1 MSPHHSDKMP
11 QWPQVSRII
20 LCMAKVNVSE
30 WVSQSVSEWQG
41 HLLSCSGQLK
51 SLLCQ
56 SYIANIPIKSYKFCS
71 KNFEHEAASCHWY
84 FRFLLMKIFYHSFQ
98 LTINA
103 QFTIVIPLH
112 NHITVG
118 PHTKCAESVL
128 SMAHVSRFC
137 NKEIG
142 PKNYSK
148 VCNHS
153 TLGVTPA
160 SPSETVFANNRLCL
174 CCRRNVKSFEFW
186 RRI

>member
-1 MSPHHSDKMP
+1 MYTCTVPLCWAMS
-11 QWPQVSRII
+11 II
-20 LCMAKVNVSE
+20 GPIVHRTYCVPLCSFI
-30 WVSQSVSEWQG
+30 G
-41 HLLSCSGQLK
+41 
-51 SLLCQ
+51 
-56 SYIANIPIKSYKFCS
+56 PIV
-71 KNFEHEAASCHWY
+71 
-84 FRFLLMKIFYHSFQ
+84 
-98 LTINA
+98 
-103 QFTIVIPLH
+103 TIVIPLH

-186 RRI
+186 RCIYMFWKRVISDLNFKTCCLSE

>member
-1 MSPHHSDKMP
+1 MYTCTVPLCWAMS
-11 QWPQVSRII
+11 II
-20 LCMAKVNVSE
+20 GPIVHCTYCVPLCSFI
-30 WVSQSVSEWQG
+30 G
-41 HLLSCSGQLK
+41 
-51 SLLCQ
+51 
-56 SYIANIPIKSYKFCS
+56 PIV
-71 KNFEHEAASCHWY
+71 
-84 FRFLLMKIFYHSFQ
+84 
-98 LTINA
+98 
-103 QFTIVIPLH
+103 TIVIPLH

-186 RRI
+186 RCILHLYVLKKSHIWLEFQDLLPFWIVLQIKTLLKSISFMNLLIFCMEVMQK

>member
-1 MSPHHSDKMP
+1 MS
-11 QWPQVSRII
+11 II
-20 LCMAKVNVSE
+20 GPIVHCTYCVPLCSFI
-30 WVSQSVSEWQG
+30 G
-41 HLLSCSGQLK
+41 
-51 SLLCQ
+51 
-56 SYIANIPIKSYKFCS
+56 PIV
-71 KNFEHEAASCHWY
+71 
-84 FRFLLMKIFYHSFQ
+84 
-98 LTINA
+98 
-103 QFTIVIPLH
+103 TIVIPLH

-160 SPSETVFANNRLCL
+160 SPSETVFANKACTEQQNSRVY
-174 CCRRNVKSFEFW
+174 RPEWAVFAPVAGAW
-186 RRI
+186 TVPAGH

>member
-1 MSPHHSDKMP
+1 MS
-11 QWPQVSRII
+11 II
-20 LCMAKVNVSE
+20 GPIVHCTYCVPLC
-30 WVSQSVSEWQG
+30 
-41 HLLSCSGQLK
+41 
-51 SLLCQ
+51 SL
-56 SYIANIPIKSYKFCS
+56 IDPIV
-71 KNFEHEAASCHWY
+71 
-84 FRFLLMKIFYHSFQ
+84 
-98 LTINA
+98 
-103 QFTIVIPLH
+103 TIVIPLH

-160 SPSETVFANNRLCL
+160 SPSETVLQTTDCVCVAEEMSRVL
-174 CCRRNVKSFEFW
+174 SFEDAFKCLEKK
-186 RRI
+186 